1 MPRSTVTPDF
11 IPEDI
16 AEALAAAG
24 HRLGPFEGRLSWY
37 DEVPSTNDLAA
48 VMAESGAAEGSV
60 VAANGQTS
68 GRGRLGRSWASPP
81 GAGLYVSAILRPAPG
96 VVPLL
101 TIAAGVAIADGVQ
114 AASGLSPRVKWPND
128 VYVGARKLAGILAEA
143 GGSSGAVK
151 HVILGFG
158 INLLT
163 AAYPADVAA
172 RATSIENEL
181 GRRCDRGLVLAE
193 CLAALADRYRALQRG
208 EADTVTSAWRDRA
221 ADSLGRIVEWDAD
234 GATRCGV
241 AQDIDS
247 RGALLIRVDGA
258 IVRVISGEVRW
269 LP

>member
-1 MPRSTVTPDF
+1 VQPSEAVPA
-11 IPEDI
+11 DI
-16 AEALAAAG
+16 NEALAVAG
-24 HRLGPFEGRLSWY
+24 SRLGPFEGRLSWH

-48 VMAESGAAEGSV
+48 AMAEHGAAEGSV
-60 VAANGQTS
+60 VAANAQTS
-68 GRGRLGRSWASPP
+68 GRGRLGRSWASPA

-96 VVPLL
+96 IVPLI

-128 VYVGARKLAGILAEA
+128 VYVGPRKLAGILADA
-143 GGSSGAVK
+143 GGSGRDVR

-163 AAYPADVAA
+163 AAYPPDVAA
-172 RATSIENEL
+172 RATSIESEL

-208 EADTVTSAWRDRA
+208 EAATLTLAWRERA
-221 ADSLGRIVEWDAD
+221 ADSLGRMVEWDAD
-234 GATRCGV
+234 GATRRGI

-247 RGALLIRVDGA
+247 RGALLVRVDGA

-269 LP
+269 VS